1 MSAILEMALRAIIT
15 TPFENIKDVEQLHQT
30 IDTMKH
36 LATEAIKE
44 DRAYQARLS
53 ETNCYRARRLYAYRH
68 IEALCKIVEN
78 LGVESD
84 PPKDLPIPDHEMPT
98 PPPDLVKNEI
108 QNQLRA
114 TLRLILA
121 HNDGCLSKQTMQQ
134 W

>member
-1 MSAILEMALRAIIT
+1 MSIILELGLRAIAEM
-15 TPFENIKDVEQLHQT
+15 PFTSVNDADQLRHTIK
-30 IDTMKH
+30 TMQHIAEK
-36 LATEAIKE
+36 AMKE
-44 DRAYQARLS
+44 DKDWQAKQS

-98 PPPDLVKNEI
+98 PPTDLVKNEI